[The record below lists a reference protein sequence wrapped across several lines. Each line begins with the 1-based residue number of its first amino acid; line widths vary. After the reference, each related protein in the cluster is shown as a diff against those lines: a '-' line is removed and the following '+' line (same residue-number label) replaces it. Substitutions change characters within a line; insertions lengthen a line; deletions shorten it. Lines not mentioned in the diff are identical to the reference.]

1 MDTEVALAVLLA
13 IGFAVTNGLHDAANA
28 IATLVATR
36 AARPGQAIVLA
47 SVFNMLGPL
56 LIGAAVAD
64 TIGGLLSVSPS
75 VATEVIASG
84 LAAAIAWNLITWRLG
99 LPSSS
104 GHALVGGLVGAGLV
118 EGGLNAVNWGGMDGL
133 HPVGV
138 FGTLIALAISPVLG
152 ALGGLLVVRGLRTL
166 ARRGTRRWRGPI
178 NGGQW
183 VMSAALSFSHGA
195 NDAQKAVG
203 VIAALLLAAG
213 ETETL
218 SAPTWATVACATALT
233 AGTALGG
240 WRIIRTVGRR
250 IYRIQ
255 QIEGLAS
262 QTASSGVILGAS
274 LLGAPTSTSQVVA
287 SSVVGIGAG
296 RRRLHHVN
304 WSVVRQMGLAWLIT
318 MPVTAVLAAVILG
331 LWRAL
336 T

>member
-1 MDTEVALAVLLA
+1 MDTGLAIAVLLA

-36 AARPGQAIVLA
+36 VARPGQAIVLA

-64 TIGGLLSVSPS
+64 TIGGLLSVSAS

-84 LAAAIAWNLITWRLG
+84 LAAATAWNLVTWRLG

-118 EGGLNAVNWGGMDGL
+118 EGGLNAINWGGMDGL

-152 ALGGLLVVRGLRTL
+152 GLGGLLVIRGLRRL
-166 ARRGTRRWRGPI
+166 ARRGTRRWHGPI

-203 VIAALLLAAG
+203 VIAALLFAAG
-213 ETETL
+213 DTETL
-218 SAPTWATVACATALT
+218 SAPTWATVACAIALT

-318 MPVTAVLAAVILG
+318 MPVTAVLAGVTLG
-331 LWRAL
+331 LWRQL